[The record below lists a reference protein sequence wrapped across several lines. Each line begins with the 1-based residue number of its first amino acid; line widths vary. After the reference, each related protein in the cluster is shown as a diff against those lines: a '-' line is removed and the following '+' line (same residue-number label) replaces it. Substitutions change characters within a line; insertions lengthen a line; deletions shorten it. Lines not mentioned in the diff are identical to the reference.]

1 MIGQGGDKNRNIETN
16 VTYNEQKL
24 VNDAMKCAMT
34 NMTPYKTL
42 EWFMLLT
49 INNICSHHPLSKSN
63 GA

>member
-1 MIGQGGDKNRNIETN
+1 MIRQGGDKNRNIETN

-42 EWFMLLT
+42 E
-49 INNICSHHPLSKSN
+49 
-63 GA
+63 